1 MSGLQVAMMAGALVG
16 VGLALL
22 VWRLVPADPDLAETL
37 ERLSPERIRR
47 RRAAQVVRHTG
58 RQERLGVWAEG
69 SLPSQVWVGAPPNED
84 LAILGVTRARFL
96 GEKIVGAVI
105 GLATPPLAVLLLTV
119 VQGHAP
125 SVALAALGS
134 LALAAAGF
142 LLPDQQIRRRAK
154 SARAEFSRALV
165 AYLDLVALERNSSLG
180 PRAALEKAAQVGDS
194 WVFRRLAE
202 ELLRSDLAG
211 EAAWDGLRDL
221 GQELRLPE
229 LGELADIMQLGG
241 GESGAQIYEHLLSR
255 SVAMRKAMLAQEKDE
270 GNAVNQRMVVPMT
283 FLGLLFAVMLITPM
297 LLRLL
302 GRG

>member
-1 MSGLQVAMMAGALVG
+1 MAGALVG

-69 SLPSQVWVGAPPNED
+69 RLPSQVWVGAPPNED

-125 SVALAALGS
+125 SVALPNSPAHKALLLRHGEAS
-134 LALAAAGF
+134 LSAEEGIRG
-142 LLPDQQIRRRAK
+142 DQGLQYVLENGTWIRYSILWK
-154 SARAEFSRALV
+154 SAAFS
-165 AYLDLVALERNSSLG
+165 
-180 PRAALEKAAQVGDS
+180 EK
-194 WVFRRLAE
+194 
-202 ELLRSDLAG
+202 
-211 EAAWDGLRDL
+211 
-221 GQELRLPE
+221 
-229 LGELADIMQLGG
+229 
-241 GESGAQIYEHLLSR
+241 
-255 SVAMRKAMLAQEKDE
+255 
-270 GNAVNQRMVVPMT
+270 
-283 FLGLLFAVMLITPM
+283 
-297 LLRLL
+297 
-302 GRG
+302 